1 MFRCDRASQ
10 NLGIEILDVAP
21 GSVRIAMTVRPEML
35 NGHGLCH
42 GGILF
47 TFADSAFA
55 FACNSYGE
63 PMVAAGASIDFLA
76 PTPGGERLTA
86 IASEVTRTSRNGVYD
101 VRIVQSSRRIDRCF
115 SRPQLTAANPF
126 SQRNPFMSLQSYV
139 CGRWHSGGGQGIAM
153 RDATTGE
160 IIATASS
167 SGIDFCAVLE
177 HARNVGGP
185 ALRGL
190 SFHQRATALRALA
203 KKLSELKEEFYA
215 LSYRTGATRNDAL
228 IDIDGGIGTVFAFAG
243 KGARELPNSHV
254 YVDGDVESLSNGGT
268 FVGQHL
274 YVSREGAAVHIN
286 AFNFPVWGMLEKLA
300 PTLLAGMPA
309 IVKPAT
315 ATAYL
320 TELVVRR
327 MVESKILPEG
337 ALQLIC
343 GSLGD
348 LFEHLNCQDV
358 VSFTGSAHTAERLRT
373 HANLIRKAVPFIAET
388 DSLNS
393 SILGLDAR
401 PGTPE
406 FDLFVKEVVREM
418 TVKAG
423 QKCTAI
429 RKALVP
435 TAAVGDVV
443 AALQAALQKIVIG
456 DPRVEGVRMG
466 PLVSQEQRTDVMER
480 VEELHRE
487 AELVSGDLANFAV
500 TGADREHGAFMPP
513 LLLLCNDAKSA
524 RAVHEVEAFGPV
536 ATVLSYR
543 DTRDA
548 IALARRSAGS
558 LAASVFSADDDIARE
573 LVLGLA
579 PYHGRILVVN
589 RTCAK
594 ESTGH
599 GSPLAPLIHGGPG
612 RAGGGEE
619 MGGIRGVLHYMQR
632 AAVQG
637 SPRHH
642 NRHQRPL
649 GPRQPRARPRASPF
663 PRPFQRIEV
672 GRYAQV
678 AEREVTVADIEQFA
692 ALSGDNFYAH
702 MSETE
707 AARNPLFGGRV
718 AHGYFLI
725 SAAAGL
731 FVDPDYGP
739 VLGNYGLDELRF
751 VKPVKPG
758 DRIKVRLTCAR
769 KSLRADKGWG
779 EVAWDTEITNQNG
792 ETVAS
797 YFVLTMVS
805 IHAVPDSAGKN

>member
-1 MFRCDRASQ
+1 M
-10 NLGIEILDVAP
+10 
-21 GSVRIAMTVRPEML
+21 
-35 NGHGLCH
+35 
-42 GGILF
+42 
-47 TFADSAFA
+47 
-55 FACNSYGE
+55 
-63 PMVAAGASIDFLA
+63 
-76 PTPGGERLTA
+76 
-86 IASEVTRTSRNGVYD
+86 
-101 VRIVQSSRRIDRCF
+101 RID
-115 SRPQLTAANPF
+115 AMN
-126 SQRNPFMSLQSYV
+126 LQSYV
-139 CGRWHSGGGQGIAM
+139 GGAWQSGRDNGVAM

-160 IIATASS
+160 VIAQASS
-167 SGIDFCAVLE
+167 TGIDFAAVLD

-185 ALRGL
+185 ALRAMTFHERAGL
-190 SFHQRATALRALA
+190 LKTLA
-203 KKLSELKEEFYA
+203 KRLAELKQEFYE
-215 LSYRTGATRNDAL
+215 LSYRTGATLSDSL
-228 IDIDGGIGTVFAFAG
+228 IDIDGGIGTVFVFAS
-243 KGARELPNSHV
+243 KGSRELPNARV
-254 YVDGDVESLSNGGT
+254 YVDGDVEGLSKGGT

-300 PTLLAGMPA
+300 PTLLAGVPA

-327 MVESKILPEG
+327 IVESKILPEG
-337 ALQLIC
+337 ALQLVC
-343 GSLGD
+343 GGLGD
-348 LFEHLNCQDV
+348 LFDHLTCQDT
-358 VSFTGSAHTAERLRT
+358 VSFTGSAQTAARLRV
-373 HANLIRKAVPFIAET
+373 HPAVIRHAVPFIAET

-393 SILGLDAR
+393 SILALDAA

-406 FDLFVKEVVREM
+406 FDLYVKEVVREM

-435 TAAVGDVV
+435 AAVAGDVIG
-443 AALQAALQKIVIG
+443 ALQAALQKIIVG
-456 DPRVEGVRMG
+456 DPRLEGVRMG
-466 PLVSQEQRTDVMER
+466 PLVSQEQRSDVFR
-480 VEELHRE
+480 RIAELRSE
-487 AELVSGDLANFAV
+487 AELVAGNLDQFEV
-500 TGADREHGAFMPP
+500 KGADRTRGAFVPP
-513 LLLLCNDAKSA
+513 LLLLSRDPPAA
-524 RAVHEVEAFGPV
+524 RAIHSVEAFGPV
-536 ATVLSYR
+536 ATVVPYR
-543 DTRDA
+543 DTDDA
-548 IALARRSAGS
+548 IALARRGGGS
-558 LAASVFSADDDIARE
+558 LAASVFCADDSLAARI
-573 LVLGLA
+573 VLGLA

-619 MGGIRGVLHYMQR
+619 MGGIRGVLKYMQR
-632 AAVQG
+632 TAVQG
-637 SPRHH
+637 SPDTLTAISGRWVRGSRLRDPGRHPFRIPF
-642 NRHQRPL
+642 NDLEL
-649 GPRQPRARPRASPF
+649 GDTLKST
-663 PRPFQRIEV
+663 
-672 GRYAQV
+672 
-678 AEREVTVADIEQFA
+678 EREVTIADIEQFA

-702 MSETE
+702 MNEAD

-739 VLGNYGLDELRF
+739 VLGNYGIDELRF
-751 VKPVKPG
+751 VKPVKPM

-779 EVAWDTEITNQNG
+779 EVAWDTEITNQNQ

-797 YFVLTMVS
+797 YQVLTMVS
-805 IHAVPDSAGKN
+805 IYAVPDSQANTP

>member
-1 MFRCDRASQ
+1 M
-10 NLGIEILDVAP
+10 N
-21 GSVRIAMTVRPEML
+21 
-35 NGHGLCH
+35 
-42 GGILF
+42 
-47 TFADSAFA
+47 
-55 FACNSYGE
+55 
-63 PMVAAGASIDFLA
+63 
-76 PTPGGERLTA
+76 
-86 IASEVTRTSRNGVYD
+86 
-101 VRIVQSSRRIDRCF
+101 
-115 SRPQLTAANPF
+115 
-126 SQRNPFMSLQSYV
+126 LQSYV
-139 CGRWHSGGGQGIAM
+139 CGAWTRGQDDGVAM

-160 IIATASS
+160 VIAHASS
-167 SGIDFCAVLE
+167 AGIDFTAVLA
-177 HARNVGGP
+177 HARGVGGP
-185 ALRGL
+185 ALRAL
-190 SFHQRATALRALA
+190 TFHERAAMLKALA
-203 KKLSELKEEFYA
+203 KRLTELKEEFYA
-215 LSYRTGATRNDAL
+215 LSYRTGATKNDSL
-228 IDIDGGIGTVFAFAG
+228 IDIDGGLGTVFAFAG
-243 KGARELPNSHV
+243 KGARELPNARV
-254 YVDGDVESLSNGGT
+254 YVDGDVEGLSKTGS

-327 MVESKILPEG
+327 MIESKILPEG
-337 ALQLIC
+337 ALQLVC
-343 GSLGD
+343 GTLGN
-348 LFEHLNCQDV
+348 LFDGLNCQDI
-358 VSFTGSAHTAERLRT
+358 VSFTGSARTAAKLRV
-373 HANLIRKAVPFIAET
+373 HPCIIRHAVPFIAET

-393 SILGLDAR
+393 SILAPDAA
-401 PGTPE
+401 PGSAE
-406 FDLFVKEVVREM
+406 FDLFVKEVAREM

-435 TAAVGDVV
+435 AGMARDVV
-443 AALQAALQKIVIG
+443 ASLQTALQDIVVG
-456 DPRVEGVRMG
+456 DPRAAGVRMG
-466 PLVSQEQRTDVMER
+466 PLVSQEQRSDVLAR
-480 VEELHRE
+480 VAELRRE
-487 AELVSGDLANFAV
+487 ADLVAGNVDEFEV
-500 TGADREHGAFMPP
+500 RGADRARGAFVPP
-513 LLLLCNDAKSA
+513 LLLLSRDPPAA

-536 ATVLSYR
+536 ATVLPYR
-543 DTRDA
+543 DTADA
-548 IALARRSAGS
+548 IALARRGEGS
-558 LAASVFSADDDIARE
+558 LAASVFCADDALAGQI
-573 LVLGLA
+573 VLGLA

-632 AAVQG
+632 TAVQG
-637 SPRHH
+637 SPDTLTAVSGRWVRGSRLREPGRHPFRIPF
-642 NRHQRPL
+642 NDLEL
-649 GPRQPRARPRASPF
+649 GDTLKS
-663 PRPFQRIEV
+663 
-672 GRYAQV
+672 G
-678 AEREVTVADIEQFA
+678 EREVTIADIEQFA

-702 MSETE
+702 MDETQ

-739 VLGNYGLDELRF
+739 VLGNYGLDGLRF

-779 EVAWDTEITNQNG
+779 EVAWDTEITNQNQ

-797 YFVLTMVS
+797 YDVLTMVS
-805 IHAVPDSAGKN
+805 IYAVPDAMGKSE

>member
-1 MFRCDRASQ
+1 M
-10 NLGIEILDVAP
+10 NLE
-21 GSVRIAMTVRPEML
+21 
-35 NGHGLCH
+35 
-42 GGILF
+42 
-47 TFADSAFA
+47 
-55 FACNSYGE
+55 
-63 PMVAAGASIDFLA
+63 
-76 PTPGGERLTA
+76 
-86 IASEVTRTSRNGVYD
+86 
-101 VRIVQSSRRIDRCF
+101 
-115 SRPQLTAANPF
+115 
-126 SQRNPFMSLQSYV
+126 SYV
-139 CGRWHSGGGQGIAM
+139 CGHWHGGGGQGAAM

-167 SGIDFCAVLE
+167 GGIDFSAVLE
-177 HARNVGGP
+177 HARDVGGP
-185 ALRGL
+185 ALRAL
-190 SFHQRATALRALA
+190 TFHQRAGMLRALA
-203 KKLSELKEEFYA
+203 KKLAEIKEEIYA
-215 LSYRTGATRNDAL
+215 LSFRTGATRSDAF

-243 KGARELPNSHV
+243 KGARELPNSQV
-254 YVDGDVESLSNGGT
+254 YLDGDVEGLSKGGS
-268 FVGQHL
+268 FVGQHV

-327 MVESKILPEG
+327 MIETGILPPG
-337 ALQLIC
+337 VLQLVC

-348 LFEHLNCQDV
+348 LFEHLNCQDT

-373 HANLIRKAVPFIAET
+373 HPNLIRHSVRFIAET

-393 SILGLDAR
+393 SILGLDAG

-406 FDLFVKEVVREM
+406 FELFVAEVAREM

-435 TAAVGDVV
+435 AAVSGEVV
-443 AALQAALQKIVIG
+443 AALQATLAKIVVG
-456 DPRVEGVRMG
+456 DPRAEGVRMG
-466 PLVSQEQRTDVMER
+466 PLVSQEQRTDVLDR
-480 VEELHRE
+480 VAELHQE
-487 AELVSGDLANFAV
+487 AEIVCGDLAHFAV
-500 TGADREHGAFMPP
+500 KDADREHGAFVPP
-513 LLLLCNDAKSA
+513 LLLLCNDPKGA
-524 RAVHEVEAFGPV
+524 RAIHEVEAFGPV
-536 ATVLSYR
+536 ATVLPYKG
-543 DTRDA
+543 TRDA

-558 LAASVFSADDDIARE
+558 LAASVFSADDAIARE

-589 RTCAK
+589 RNCAK

-632 AAVQG
+632 TAVQG
-637 SPRHH
+637 SPDTITAVGCRWVRGSRLLDPGRHPFRIPF
-642 NRHQRPL
+642 NELKL
-649 GPRQPRARPRASPF
+649 GDTLKSK
-663 PRPFQRIEV
+663 
-672 GRYAQV
+672 
-678 AEREVTVADIEQFA
+678 EREVTVVDIEQFA

-758 DRIKVRLTCAR
+758 DKIKVRLTCAR

-779 EVAWDTEITNQNG
+779 EVAWDTEITNQNN

-797 YFVLTMVS
+797 YNVLTMVS
-805 IHAVPDSAGKN
+805 IHAVPDAAGNN

>member
-1 MFRCDRASQ
+1 M
-10 NLGIEILDVAP
+10 N
-21 GSVRIAMTVRPEML
+21 
-35 NGHGLCH
+35 
-42 GGILF
+42 
-47 TFADSAFA
+47 
-55 FACNSYGE
+55 
-63 PMVAAGASIDFLA
+63 
-76 PTPGGERLTA
+76 
-86 IASEVTRTSRNGVYD
+86 
-101 VRIVQSSRRIDRCF
+101 
-115 SRPQLTAANPF
+115 
-126 SQRNPFMSLQSYV
+126 LQSYV
-139 CGRWHSGGGQGIAM
+139 RGAWVSGRDEGAAM

-160 IIATASS
+160 IVAHASS
-167 SGIDFCAVLE
+167 AGIDFAGVLD
-177 HARNVGGP
+177 HARKVGGP
-185 ALRGL
+185 ALRAL
-190 SFHQRATALRALA
+190 TFHERAAALKALA
-203 KKLSELKEEFYA
+203 KRLSELKEAFYA
-215 LSYRTGATRNDAL
+215 LSYRTGATKSDAL

-243 KGARELPNSHV
+243 KGSRELPNARV
-254 YVDGDVESLSNGGT
+254 YIDGDVEVLSKSGG

-327 MVESKILPEG
+327 IIDSKILPEG
-337 ALQLIC
+337 ALQLVC
-343 GSLGD
+343 GSLGN
-348 LFEHLNCQDV
+348 LFDHLNCQDI
-358 VSFTGSAHTAERLRT
+358 VSFTGSAHTAARLRV
-373 HANLIRKAVPFIAET
+373 HPAVIRHAVPFIAET

-393 SILGLDAR
+393 SILALDAV
-401 PGTPE
+401 PGTAE
-406 FDLFVKEVVREM
+406 FDLFIKEVVREM

-435 TAAVGDVV
+435 AAVTGDVV
-443 AALQAALQKIVIG
+443 TALQTALRSIVVG
-456 DPRVEGVRMG
+456 DPRLEGVRMG
-466 PLVSQEQRTDVMER
+466 PLVSEEQRADVLER
-480 VEELHRE
+480 VALLRRE
-487 AELVSGDLANFAV
+487 ADLVAGNLDEFDLI
-500 TGADREHGAFMPP
+500 GADAKRGAFVPP
-513 LLLLCNDAKSA
+513 LLLVSRDPRTA
-524 RAVHEVEAFGPV
+524 RAVHDVEAFGPV
-536 ATVLSYR
+536 ATVLPYQ
-543 DTRDA
+543 DTADA
-548 IALARRSAGS
+548 IALARRGEGS
-558 LAASVFSADDDIARE
+558 LAASVFCADDSLAGQI
-573 LVLGLA
+573 VLGLA
-579 PYHGRILVVN
+579 PFHGRILVVN
-589 RTCAK
+589 RACAK

-632 AAVQG
+632 TAVQG
-637 SPRHH
+637 SPDTLTAVSGRWVRGSRLRDPGRHPFRIPF
-642 NRHQRPL
+642 NDLEL
-649 GPRQPRARPRASPF
+649 GDTLKS
-663 PRPFQRIEV
+663 
-672 GRYAQV
+672 G
-678 AEREVTVADIEQFA
+678 EREVTLADIEQFA

-702 MSETE
+702 MSETD

-739 VLGNYGLDELRF
+739 VLGNYGIDELRF

-779 EVAWDTEITNQNG
+779 EVAWDTEITNQSQ

-797 YFVLTMVS
+797 YDVLTMVS
-805 IHAVPDSAGKN
+805 IHAVPDSMGKSA

>member
-1 MFRCDRASQ
+1 
-10 NLGIEILDVAP
+10 
-21 GSVRIAMTVRPEML
+21 
-35 NGHGLCH
+35 
-42 GGILF
+42 
-47 TFADSAFA
+47 
-55 FACNSYGE
+55 
-63 PMVAAGASIDFLA
+63 
-76 PTPGGERLTA
+76 
-86 IASEVTRTSRNGVYD
+86 
-101 VRIVQSSRRIDRCF
+101 
-115 SRPQLTAANPF
+115 
-126 SQRNPFMSLQSYV
+126 
-139 CGRWHSGGGQGIAM
+139 M

-167 SGIDFCAVLE
+167 SGIDFSAVLD
-177 HARNVGGP
+177 HARAVGGP
-185 ALRGL
+185 GLREL
-190 SFHQRATALRALA
+190 TFHQRAAALKALA
-203 KKLSELKEEFYA
+203 KKLSELKEDFYA
-215 LSYRTGATRNDAL
+215 LSFRTGATKNDAL

-254 YVDGDVESLSNGGT
+254 YVDGDVEGLSKGGT

-327 MVESKILPEG
+327 IIESRILPEG
-337 ALQLIC
+337 ALQLVC

-348 LFEHLNCQDV
+348 LFDHLNCQDV
-358 VSFTGSAHTAERLRT
+358 VSFTGSALTAARLRT
-373 HANLIRKAVPFIAET
+373 HGNLLRNSVPFIAET

-393 SILGLDAR
+393 SILGLDAK
-401 PGTPE
+401 PGTLE
-406 FDLFVKEVVREM
+406 FDLFVQEVVREM

-435 TAAVGDVV
+435 AAVSGEVV

-456 DPRVEGVRMG
+456 DPRIEGVRMG

-487 AELVSGDLANFAV
+487 AELVSGDLANFAI
-500 TGADREHGAFMPP
+500 TGADRERGAFVPP
-513 LLLLCNDAKSA
+513 LLLLCNDPKAA
-524 RAVHEVEAFGPV
+524 RAIHEVEAFGPV
-536 ATVLSYR
+536 ATVLGYR
-543 DTRDA
+543 DTSDA

-558 LAASVFSADDDIARE
+558 LAASVFSADDAIAKA

-589 RTCAK
+589 RACAK

-632 AAVQG
+632 TAVQG
-637 SPRHH
+637 SPDTITAISDRWLRGSRILDPGRHPFRIPF
-642 NRHQRPL
+642 NELKL
-649 GPRQPRARPRASPF
+649 GDTLNS
-663 PRPFQRIEV
+663 
-672 GRYAQV
+672 

-692 ALSGDNFYAH
+692 ALSGDTFYAH

-769 KSLRADKGWG
+769 KNLRADKGWG
-779 EVAWDTEITNQNG
+779 EVAWDTEITNQNA

-805 IHAVPDSAGKN
+805 IHAVPDSVGRN